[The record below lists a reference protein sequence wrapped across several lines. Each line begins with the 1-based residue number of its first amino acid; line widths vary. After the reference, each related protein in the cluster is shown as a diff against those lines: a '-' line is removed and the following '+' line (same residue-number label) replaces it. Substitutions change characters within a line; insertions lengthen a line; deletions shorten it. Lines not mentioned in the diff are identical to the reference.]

1 MDEKF
6 CLLFVTNYKI
16 VIYQDENNENHNNS
30 LFGFFLITGCKKS
43 EKEVQ
48 LEEFLQTHYPATK
61 VKIINISELDSVYDP
76 YNAVSGMLHSGNYR
90 SEDKPDF
97 GIILD
102 DNRNPKNAIGRIAKV
117 KVPFKSFEQNIKV
130 IYDKNG
136 NILHTSLQTD
146 LMIEHIW
153 DFWREWKRGDDHLP
167 WRFY

>member
-1 MDEKF
+1 MKIMRIIIIV
-6 CLLFVTNYKI
+6 CLA
-16 VIYQDENNENHNNS
+16 
-30 LFGFFLITGCKKS
+30 FFLITGCKKS

-153 DFWREWKRGDDHLP
+153 DFWREWKCGDDFFM
-167 WRFY
+167 WRL

>member
-1 MDEKF
+1 M
-6 CLLFVTNYKI
+6 KI
-16 VIYQDENNENHNNS
+16 VITFCMA
-30 LFGFFLITGCKKS
+30 LLLLTGCKKS
-43 EKEVQ
+43 EEEMQ
-48 LEEFLQTHYPATK
+48 LEEFLQTHYPAT
-61 VKIINISELDSVYDP
+61 
-76 YNAVSGMLHSGNYR
+76 NYR

-102 DNRNPKNAIGRIAKV
+102 DSRNPKNAIGRIAKV

-136 NILHTSLQTD
+136 NIVHTSLQTD